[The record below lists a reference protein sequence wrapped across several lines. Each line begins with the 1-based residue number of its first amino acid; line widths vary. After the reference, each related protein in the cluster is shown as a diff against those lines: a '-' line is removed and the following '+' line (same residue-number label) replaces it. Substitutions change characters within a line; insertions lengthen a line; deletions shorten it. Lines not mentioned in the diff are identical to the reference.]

1 MHAVCLQARLKS
13 EQLQLFCLPDASTV
27 VAFSAVTG
35 EACMAK
41 VTADTAQATA
51 ITAAVAMM
59 RSMRT
64 KPS

>member
-1 MHAVCLQARLKS
+1 MPSVCKPDLDLSSFNSSQS
-13 EQLQLFCLPDASTV
+13 LPDARSV
-27 VAFSAVTG
+27 VAFSAATG

-64 KPS
+64 MPS